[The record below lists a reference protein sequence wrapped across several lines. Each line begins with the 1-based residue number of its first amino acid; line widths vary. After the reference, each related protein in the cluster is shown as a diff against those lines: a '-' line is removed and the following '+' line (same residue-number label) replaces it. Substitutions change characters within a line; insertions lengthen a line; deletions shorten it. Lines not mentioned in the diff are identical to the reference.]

1 MASLGELFI
10 ELGVVGDTK
19 ELDIA
24 LNTMKETVQAVDKQ
38 IQKTQ
43 RLIKYRQDLAKATDA
58 TEKKLIKS
66 VFADEVKKDK
76 LLAQKDALN
85 KNIEANKNLAN
96 GIAGVVKGIGA
107 FVTAIAG
114 AAVAVNKLTN
124 DLVKSNQVFLNLTR
138 TSDIALSSFQKWNSI
153 GKMYGV
159 DNAAQQLEGLNQRL
173 FELRLTGQGARG
185 FQLAG
190 INPTGDAENVL
201 EQLRDRVS
209 GMSDTSASYLLREM
223 GLDPQMLHLLRIGR
237 EEFAALNKE
246 MEKYRLTPEQSK
258 SIQDMNVQ
266 LQIANQKLQ
275 YFRDKAVLKL
285 MPVWV
290 RIVKSFARVTEF
302 LTKVIKKFK
311 ELSVVWHGVIVGII
325 YGLGHIKPVQMIFK
339 GILSFCNG
347 LVRSIPFVGK
357 FFGKLGSFA
366 LKAMLPL
373 TLLYLLL
380 DDLATYFDGGDSLI
394 GRVLDWGK
402 ERGSEIGDAF
412 KKMFGGDFTGGL
424 GDLGEI
430 SSQILEDILKVL
442 DRIFTMLADFFSLGL
457 WSKFKEANEWAEY
470 ISPSSLVRAFY
481 NIPEILKKLN
491 KGKTG
496 GTGGIESEQLGYVG
510 SISLLDGKTRRSIT
524 NNDNRTASTNTS
536 NVVNQIIHIQTEQP
550 AEAVTNE
557 FVYAQRLFP

>member
-201 EQLRDRVS
+201 EQLRNRVS

-266 LQIANQKLQ
+266 LQIATQKLQ

-311 ELSVVWHGVIVGII
+311 ELSVVSHGVSVGII
-325 YGLGHIKPVQMIFK
+325 YGLGHIKQVQMIFK

-347 LVRSIPFVGK
+347 LVRKIPFLGK

-366 LKAMLPL
+366 LKAILPL

-402 ERGSEIGDAF
+402 ERGSEISDAF

-430 SSQILEDILKVL
+430 SLQILEDILKVL
-442 DRIFTMLADFFSLGL
+442 DRIFTMLADFFTLGL

-470 ISPSSLVRAFY
+470 ISLSSLVQA
-481 NIPEILKKLN
+481 LKKLY
-491 KGKTG
+491 KGMTG
-496 GTGGIESEQLGYVG
+496 GAGGIESEQLGYVG

-550 AEAVTNE
+550 AEAVANE
-557 FVYAQRLFP
+557 YVYAQRLFA

>member
-201 EQLRDRVS
+201 EQLRNRVS

-266 LQIANQKLQ
+266 LQIATQKLQ

-311 ELSVVWHGVIVGII
+311 ELSVVSHGVSVGII
-325 YGLGHIKPVQMIFK
+325 YGLGHIKQVQMIFK

-347 LVRSIPFVGK
+347 LVRKIPFLGK

-430 SSQILEDILKVL
+430 SLQILEDISKVL

-470 ISPSSLVRAFY
+470 ISLSSLVQA
-481 NIPEILKKLN
+481 LKKLY
-491 KGKTG
+491 KGMTG
-496 GTGGIESEQLGYVG
+496 GAGGIESEQLGYVG
-510 SISLLDGKTRRSIT
+510 SIPLLDGETRRSIT

-550 AEAVTNE
+550 AEAVANE
-557 FVYAQRLFP
+557 YVYAQRLFA

>member
-43 RLIKYRQDLAKATDA
+43 RLIKYHQDLAKATDA
-58 TEKKLIKS
+58 TEKKLINS
-66 VFADEVKKDK
+66 VFADEVNKDK

-96 GIAGVVKGIGA
+96 GIAEVVKGIGA

-201 EQLRDRVS
+201 EQLRNRVS

-246 MEKYRLTPEQSK
+246 MEKYRLTPEQIK

-266 LQIANQKLQ
+266 LQIANQKLR

-290 RIVKSFARVTEF
+290 RVVKSFARVTEF

-311 ELSVVWHGVIVGII
+311 ELSVVWHGVSVGII

-339 GILSFCNG
+339 GILSSCNG

-430 SSQILEDILKVL
+430 SLQILEDIAKVL
-442 DRIFTMLADFFSLGL
+442 DRIFTMLADFFTLGL
-457 WSKFKEANEWAEY
+457 WSKFKEELY
-470 ISPSSLVRAFY
+470 KG
-481 NIPEILKKLN
+481 IP
-491 KGKTG
+491 G
-496 GTGGIESEQLGYVG
+496 GAGGIKSEQLGYVG
-510 SISLLDGKTRRSIT
+510 SIPLLDGETRRSIT

-550 AEAVTNE
+550 AEAAANE
-557 FVYAQRLFP
+557 FVYAQRLFA

>member
-201 EQLRDRVS
+201 EQLRNRVS

-266 LQIANQKLQ
+266 LQIATQKLQ

-311 ELSVVWHGVIVGII
+311 ELSVVSHGVSVGII
-325 YGLGHIKPVQMIFK
+325 YGLGHIKQVQMIFK
-339 GILSFCNG
+339 GILSSCNG
-347 LVRSIPFVGK
+347 LVRSIPFLGK

-430 SSQILEDILKVL
+430 SLQILEDISKVL

-470 ISPSSLVRAFY
+470 ISLSSLVQA
-481 NIPEILKKLN
+481 LKKLY
-491 KGKTG
+491 KGMTG
-496 GTGGIESEQLGYVG
+496 GAGGIESEQLGYVG
-510 SISLLDGKTRRSIT
+510 SIPLLDGETRRSIT

-550 AEAVTNE
+550 AEAVANE
-557 FVYAQRLFP
+557 YVYAQRLFA

>member
-201 EQLRDRVS
+201 EQLRNRVS

-325 YGLGHIKPVQMIFK
+325 YGLGHIKPLQKIFK

-347 LVRSIPFVGK
+347 LVRRIPFVGK

-442 DRIFTMLADFFSLGL
+442 DRILTMLADFFTLGL
-457 WSKFKEANEWAEY
+457 WSKFKEA
-470 ISPSSLVRAFY
+470 ISPSPL
-481 NIPEILKKLN
+481 LKKL
-491 KGKTG
+491 KKEKTG
-496 GTGGIESEQLGYVG
+496 EAGGIESEQLGYVG
-510 SISLLDGKTRRSIT
+510 SIPLLDGKTRRSIT

>member
-201 EQLRDRVS
+201 EQLRNRVS

-266 LQIANQKLQ
+266 LQIATQKLQ

-311 ELSVVWHGVIVGII
+311 ELSVVSHGVSVGII
-325 YGLGHIKPVQMIFK
+325 YGLGHIKQVQMIFK
-339 GILSFCNG
+339 GILSSCNG
-347 LVRSIPFVGK
+347 LVRSIPFLGK

-402 ERGSEIGDAF
+402 ERGSEISDAF

-430 SSQILEDILKVL
+430 SLQILEDISKVL

-470 ISPSSLVRAFY
+470 ISLSSLVQA
-481 NIPEILKKLN
+481 LKKLY
-491 KGKTG
+491 KGMTG
-496 GTGGIESEQLGYVG
+496 GAGGIESEQLGYVG
-510 SISLLDGKTRRSIT
+510 SIPLLDGETRRSIT
-524 NNDNRTASTNTS
+524 NNDNRTANTNTS

-550 AEAVTNE
+550 AEAVANE
-557 FVYAQRLFP
+557 YVYAKRLFP